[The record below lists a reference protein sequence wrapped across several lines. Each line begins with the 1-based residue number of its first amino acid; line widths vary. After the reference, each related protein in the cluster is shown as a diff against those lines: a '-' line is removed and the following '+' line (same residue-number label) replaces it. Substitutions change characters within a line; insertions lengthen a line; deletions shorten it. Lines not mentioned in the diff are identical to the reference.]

1 MTGSPF
7 TPEQE
12 ARIRAIYAEERDA
25 WKKALP
31 ALATT
36 YPDFLDERRDEAF
49 RRLDA
54 ALTTLEEL
62 LSQFDR
68 PQPTSKADRP
78 AGPGLRS
85 LLRFFGW
92 RR

>member
-31 ALATT
+31 ALAVN
-36 YPDFLDERRDEAF
+36 YSDGSAIGAPPREPRWPF
-49 RRLDA
+49 A
-54 ALTTLEEL
+54 ALLALARML
-62 LSQFDR
+62 LTR
-68 PQPTSKADRP
+68 P
-78 AGPGLRS
+78 
-85 LLRFFGW
+85 
-92 RR
+92 RRRA